1 MEATVTERDKNDPR
15 TGPKQPLDERDERSA
30 RKRYARPVLVE
41 YGPIGKLTRAGSA
54 TVGDAGSMMM
64 SCL

>member
-1 MEATVTERDKNDPR
+1 MTNREKTDRKADSSGSPDDRRERP
-15 TGPKQPLDERDERSA
+15 A
-30 RKRYARPVLVE
+30 RKRYTPPALVE

-54 TVGDAGSMMM
+54 TVGDAGAMMM

>member
-1 MEATVTERDKNDPR
+1 VSNREKTDPKADSSGSPEHRRERP
-15 TGPKQPLDERDERSA
+15 A
-30 RKRYARPVLVE
+30 RKRYTRPALVE

-54 TVGDAGSMMM
+54 TIGDAGAMMM

>member
-1 MEATVTERDKNDPR
+1 
-15 TGPKQPLDERDERSA
+15 
-30 RKRYARPVLVE
+30 VLVE

-54 TVGDAGSMMM
+54 TIGDAGAMMM